1 MGINLFSFDNE
12 SKGILQTMSGST
24 DYWKLFTFSATS
36 WVEVESGCRR
46 PSNAF
51 NFSNSNYWI
60 GDNAGTPAY
69 LTFCFKHFWVLP
81 KGYQITTTGE
91 DSARAKEWTFSG
103 SNDNKTWENTQTIDH
118 ELNPYETHYFAWS
131 PNAHYRCFK
140 ITTLNSTNKMF
151 PYRFDI
157 VNIDIFGNIIQNH
170 LTCNQQLFNRFAI
183 ATFLLLSLSLFIS

>member
-12 SKGILQTMSGST
+12 SKGILQTMSRSP

-36 WVEVESGCRR
+36 WTETETVSRH

-60 GDNAGTPAY
+60 GDDTGALAH
-69 LTFCFKHFWVLP
+69 LSFCFKHFWVLP

-103 SNDNKTWENTQTIDH
+103 SNDNKTWENPQTLDH
-118 ELNPYETHYFAWS
+118 ELDPFETHYFPWS
-131 PNAHYRCFK
+131 PNAQYRCFK
-140 ITTLNSTNKMF
+140 IIPLNSTKTGF
-151 PYRFDI
+151 LYRFDI
-157 VNIDIFGNIIQNH
+157 VNIDIFGDIIQSP
-170 LTCNQQLFNRFAI
+170 LTCNHKLFNRLAL
-183 ATFLLLSLSLFIS
+183 TNFLLHSLSFFIS